1 MSAGVFFRGG
11 FSTRPRADTVLF
23 SRPLLR
29 GNPVHEADASGL
41 NSERRRSQRV
51 SKSLPI
57 VVRGIDLL
65 GQSFE
70 ERTSTL
76 ALNVHGCRY
85 ASKYHLPKNT
95 WVTIESG
102 QRGERRNLRARV
114 AWIQRPHSVREFF
127 QIAVELE
134 SPANIW
140 DIEVAPADWEQA
152 GMRVQPSAEP
162 PAPRTARSIENI
174 ESAAGSSAS
183 PKSNEKTADEEA
195 NLSTDSNF
203 AFPPSREPE
212 AVSAAESPLLR
223 GWNAQR
229 ERQSDQASEA
239 TAQLRQMPDEFE
251 QARTTVSGKISE
263 ALASQQAELAREL
276 RGEFER
282 ELREARD
289 LLRELERKEQEL
301 RAESNAA
308 LESVSRITEARIQAE
323 AAEAARLKLKPAEQS
338 KEDLAATESATAA
351 WRERLESEMAT
362 ARAQWTELLQ
372 SSLDGGVER
381 LVKELSTR
389 SQELLCDAEQKMG
402 ANLADLRRPFEQVS
416 SAAREALSGVRGAL
430 DQELGRAR
438 SSLTEVE
445 NAASRMKEYSA
456 QLEAASQDTLNELHR
471 RLESILEAQAN
482 EMNRRTDQVVA
493 DLPSRLEPTLDSLGH
508 RLMERT
514 VADVE
519 AKIAPRIERVPDL
532 LRELAARE
540 AQAEEGLR
548 LHRER
553 LRQMAEN
560 NQREAAAEM
569 SATLARLREDFEI
582 ARTEALAK
590 WNEELDASGVRA
602 SHAAAESIG
611 RSSEWFQQETRSRLQ
626 VLMEQALASA
636 VSGLDERTA
645 TAADRFELQL
655 GERSSERMVQIE
667 RRLEGVG
674 QDVAGRLCTQLDE
687 AAEAAAASFGQVI
700 RGISEQE
707 TQRFTESSRG
717 VLAEHSREVET
728 AAQQLLRDLESSAGA
743 SVDRFRTSMVSELDA
758 SIAHG
763 RGALSSE
770 FSTALDRYR
779 TERNEHERAWTESL
793 GRAAEE
799 AARQYQSRLDTACD
813 SWMISSVRK
822 LNEHG
827 QNATD
832 ALLRSADQS
841 LRESFSKVFEGLSKT
856 LRDRAASSA
865 GPGLPAMAEAAESPV
880 PGNEPVSSG
889 SANN

>member
-1 MSAGVFFRGG
+1 M
-11 FSTRPRADTVLF
+11 
-23 SRPLLR
+23 
-29 GNPVHEADASGL
+29 HEADASGS

-102 QRGERRNLRARV
+102 LRGERRNLRARV

-140 DIEVAPADWEQA
+140 DIEVAPADWEQS
-152 GMRVQPSAEP
+152 GVRVQPAVESSV
-162 PAPRTARSIENI
+162 PRTARSIEVI
-174 ESAAGSSAS
+174 GSAADSSAS
-183 PKSNEKTADEEA
+183 PKSDEKIAAQEA
-195 NLSTDSNF
+195 TLSTDSNF

-212 AVSAAESPLLR
+212 AISTEESPLLR

-229 ERQSDQASEA
+229 ERQSDQSEETA
-239 TAQLRQMPDEFE
+239 TQLRQMLDEFE
-251 QARTTVSGKISE
+251 QARTTVPEKISA
-263 ALASQQAELAREL
+263 ALVSQQEELARAL
-276 RGEFER
+276 RAEFER

-289 LLRELERKEQEL
+289 VLREIEQKEQAL
-301 RAESNAA
+301 RTESNAA
-308 LESVSRITEARIQAE
+308 LESASRITEARIQAE
-323 AAEAARLKLKPAEQS
+323 AAEAERLKLKPAEQS
-338 KEDLAATESATAA
+338 KEELAATESATAA

-362 ARAQWTELLQ
+362 ARAQWNELLQ
-372 SSLDGGVER
+372 SSLDGGIER
-381 LVKELSTR
+381 LVKEVSAR
-389 SQELLCDAEQKMG
+389 SQELLCDAERKMG
-402 ANLADLRRPFEQVS
+402 ASLADLQHPFEQVS
-416 SAAREALSGVRGAL
+416 SAAREALSGVKGAL

-438 SSLTEVE
+438 ASLAEVE
-445 NAASRMKEYSA
+445 HAAGRMKEYSA
-456 QLEAASQDTLNELHR
+456 QLEAASQDTLNDLHR
-471 RLESILEAQAN
+471 RLENILEAQAS
-482 EMNRRTDQVVA
+482 EMNRRADQVVA
-493 DLPSRLEPTLDSLGH
+493 GLPSRLEPTLDSLGR

-519 AKIAPRIERVPDL
+519 AKITPRIEHVPDL
-532 LRELAARE
+532 LRQLTARE
-540 AQAEEGLR
+540 AQAEESLR

-553 LRQMAEN
+553 LRQMAES
-560 NQREAAAEM
+560 NQREAVAEM
-569 SATLARLREDFEI
+569 SATLARLRDDFEI
-582 ARTEALAK
+582 ARTEALVK
-590 WNEELDASGVRA
+590 WNEELDAAGVRA

-626 VLMEQALASA
+626 VLMEQTLASA
-636 VSGLDERTA
+636 VGGLDERTA
-645 TAADRFELQL
+645 AAANRFELQL
-655 GERSSERMVQIE
+655 GERSSERMAQIE
-667 RRLEGVG
+667 QRLEGVG

-707 TQRFTESSRG
+707 TQRFTESSQG
-717 VLAEHSREVET
+717 VLAQHSREVET
-728 AAQQLLRDLESSAGA
+728 AAQQLLRDLESGAGA
-743 SVDRFRTSMVSELDA
+743 SVDRFRASMASELDT

-763 RGALSSE
+763 RDALNSE
-770 FSTALDRYR
+770 FSTVLDRYR
-779 TERNEHERAWTESL
+779 TERDEHERVWNESL

-813 SWMISSVRK
+813 SWMVSSVRR

-841 LRESFSKVFEGLSKT
+841 LRESFSKVFEGLSRI

-865 GPGLPAMAEAAESPV
+865 APGLSAMAEAAEPPAS
-880 PGNEPVSSG
+880 GNEPASSG
-889 SANN
+889 AANV